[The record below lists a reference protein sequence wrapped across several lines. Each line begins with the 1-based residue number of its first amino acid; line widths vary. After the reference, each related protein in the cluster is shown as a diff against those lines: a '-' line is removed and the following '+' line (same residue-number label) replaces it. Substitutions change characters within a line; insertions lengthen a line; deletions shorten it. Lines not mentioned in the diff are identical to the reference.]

1 MSYRALAVLALL
13 VVLAGCSSLKETDTG
28 RTATEQMLLSTAA
41 DRAAEQVA
49 TKIPT
54 GTTVFIDERFVE
66 GADAKYAIAA
76 IRDHVLRRG
85 ASLVAERKD
94 AAMAVELRIGAL
106 SIDDKNTLVGIPDFG
121 VPIPLAGNVNVPEIA
136 LFKKRRRQ
144 GVIKLAATTMDAKT
158 GELVQ
163 AGDPVYGFAQ
173 KTDWGLLFFFSW
185 TRNDLMPDQ
194 DNVWVGK

>member
-13 VVLAGCSSLKETDTG
+13 LVLAGCSSLKETDTG

-106 SIDDKNTLVGIPDFG
+106 SIDDKNTLVGKIG
-121 VPIPLAGNVNVPEIA
+121 RAHV
-136 LFKKRRRQ
+136 
-144 GVIKLAATTMDAKT
+144 
-158 GELVQ
+158 
-163 AGDPVYGFAQ
+163 
-173 KTDWGLLFFFSW
+173 
-185 TRNDLMPDQ
+185 
-194 DNVWVGK
+194 